1 MDAILPLGDAPGENA
16 YAPPRLPHAS
26 AAARIELRF
35 PFMGPGNPSKTSTP
49 GALRVSRED
58 EAELR
63 ASLEEAANERGRV
76 LTPEELKR
84 WAETGEWPD
93 GSD

>member
-1 MDAILPLGDAPGENA
+1 
-16 YAPPRLPHAS
+16 
-26 AAARIELRF
+26 
-35 PFMGPGNPSKTSTP
+35 MGPGNHSKTSAP
-49 GALRVSRED
+49 GELRVARED
-58 EAELR
+58 EADLQ
-63 ASLEEAANERGRV
+63 ASLAEAASESGRV

>member
-1 MDAILPLGDAPGENA
+1 
-16 YAPPRLPHAS
+16 
-26 AAARIELRF
+26 
-35 PFMGPGNPSKTSTP
+35 MGPGNQPKASAP
-49 GALRVSRED
+49 GELRVSRED
-58 EAELR
+58 EADLR
-63 ASLEEAANERGRV
+63 ASLEEAANESGRV